1 MAVCFCAEKGIFMTE
16 QYKLINEQL
25 KALIEDTDYDIT
37 DYANASA
44 LLFSSLEQINW
55 AGFYLMKDGA
65 LLLGP
70 FQGRTAC
77 TKIAVGKGVCGT
89 AAELDRTIVVAD
101 VHQFAGHIAC
111 DSASRSEI
119 VLPIHKDGKLTG
131 VLDIDSPMEDRFQ
144 KEDEEG
150 LQLFVRILEQKQSH
164 PSSSE

>member
-1 MAVCFCAEKGIFMTE
+1 MTE

-70 FQGRTAC
+70 FQGGTAC